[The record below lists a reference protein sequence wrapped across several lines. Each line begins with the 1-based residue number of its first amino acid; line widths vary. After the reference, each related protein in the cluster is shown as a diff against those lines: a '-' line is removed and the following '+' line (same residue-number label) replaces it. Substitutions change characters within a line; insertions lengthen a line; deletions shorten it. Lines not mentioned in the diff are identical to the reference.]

1 MALNS
6 TGYNTPIEALQYL
19 DLQTTSNG
27 FPAFGIVFMM
37 MITVAIFL
45 ALSGQTS
52 ARRFA
57 VTFGV
62 MGVVSFLGFL
72 IGLINVS
79 VFTFYLIAFAASVVF
94 LRMESNK

>member
-6 TGYNTPIEALQYL
+6 TGYNTPIEALQFL
-19 DLQTTSNG
+19 DQQTLSNG
-27 FPAFGIVFMM
+27 FPVFGIAFLM
-37 MITVAIFL
+37 MITVAIFM

-57 VTFGV
+57 VTFSV

-72 IGLINVS
+72 IGWIDIS
-79 VFTFYLIAFAASVVF
+79 VFTFYLIGFAISVVF